1 MAVSSHKGY
10 YSHMTMIRLVQL
22 PLIGGLVQLREDWG
36 VQMISAYDETQ
47 FRLPNAAM
55 NGTSFNDL

>member
-1 MAVSSHKGY
+1 
-10 YSHMTMIRLVQL
+10 MTMIRLVQL